1 MAVLFKKES
10 LKYLDLP
17 DIVNLLF
24 LLFLTAVNII
34 FNSVLPHWYLF
45 SITNIVLSIV
55 IFIIVVK
62 YESAPLELKRQEK
75 FSLLRLVRFW
85 YPMLLIL
92 FVFKEIYVLVRP
104 INPNDID
111 LALIKIDFWVF
122 GANPTQWVFRFANPL
137 LTEFLQIIY
146 SLYYLVIPAYGIEV
160 YMKKRYSDFNYSV
173 FILFTGFYLAYI
185 LYLIFPAV
193 GPRFFLHNFYSI
205 EAELPGFFLTDL
217 LRVFLN
223 FGESIPAGVTN
234 PQDYVQR
241 DAMPSLHAVAAILLA
256 YLAKKLKLKSFY
268 FYLPYCILMLIA
280 TVYLRY
286 HYVVD
291 LIAGALVAF
300 ITVLIGR
307 LVYHTKDG
315 VTITKSVSNI

>member
-1 MAVLFKKES
+1 MTSLLNKEN

-34 FNSVLPHWYLF
+34 FSSVLPDWYLF
-45 SITNIVLSIV
+45 SLANTAVSFLII
-55 IFIIVVK
+55 IIVVK
-62 YESAPLELKRQEK
+62 YESAPIEKKLNDK
-75 FSLLRLVRFW
+75 FSLLKIIRFW

-111 LALIKIDFWVF
+111 LALIKIDFWMF
-122 GANPTQWVFRFANPL
+122 GVNPTQWTFQFANPL

-146 SLYYLVIPAYGIEV
+146 GLYYLVIPAYGIEV
-160 YMKKRYSDFNYSV
+160 FLKKRYKDFNYSV
-173 FILFTGFYLAYI
+173 FVLFTGFYLAYI

-193 GPRFFLHNFYSI
+193 GPRFHLHEFYSI
-205 EAELPGFFLTDL
+205 HGELPGLFLTEPI
-217 LRVFLN
+217 RTFLN
-223 FGESIPAGVTN
+223 FGESIAAGVTN

-241 DAMPSLHAVAAILLA
+241 DAMPSLHAEVAILLA
-256 YLAKKLKLKSFY
+256 YLAKKLKLKSFS
-268 FYLPYCILMLIA
+268 FYLPYCILMLIS

-286 HYVVD
+286 HYVID
-291 LIAGALVAF
+291 LIAGAMLAL
-300 ITVLIGR
+300 IPILIGK
-307 LVYHTKDG
+307 LMYQAKDG
-315 VTITKSVSNI
+315 EFIPKTNS